1 MNPTLDET
9 GGDDPRLLQ
18 AVKEYLADLEAGR
31 RPDRHAITARYPE
44 LRSAMVP
51 YLDALDAVHAV
62 SPALHSRSS
71 NRPAPPAETSI
82 PAEPLGDFSI
92 VREIG
97 RGGMGMV
104 YEAIQLSLGRRVALK
119 VLPFAA
125 TMDPRQLQRFHNEA
139 RAAAS
144 LHHPNIVPVYAVG
157 AERGVHFYAMQLI
170 EGQNLAA
177 LIEDLRRVDGAGE
190 SNGSRTQASLPPT
203 GPYVATIRAG
213 SPPVGARSPDPA
225 PPDDATHPSLAAELS
240 THRTEH
246 SAGYYRTI
254 ARLIAQAAAGLEYA
268 HGLGIVHRD
277 VKPANLLLDGR
288 GNVWVTDFGLATFH
302 ADASLTQTG
311 DMLGT
316 LRYMSPEQ
324 AGGRRALLDHRT
336 DVYSLGATLYELLTL
351 RPIFDAAD
359 RQALLQQILHAEP
372 RPPRSIDRSIPPELE
387 TIVLKALGKTPA
399 ERYATAQEFADDLK
413 RFLEDRPIQA
423 RRPTLLEK
431 ATKWSRRHK
440 AVVVSGLLALLVSIA
455 ALSVAYHRERQKA
468 REAEESFRQARQ
480 AVDEFT
486 KISVEE
492 LAGYPF
498 LEGPRRRLLQAAL
511 AYYNDF
517 IDQHRDDPSIY
528 HELEVSRGK
537 VEAILE
543 ELTTLM
549 GAGQYGILYVEK
561 VQDLLGLSDDERNM
575 LRGIENE
582 GRRAFSEAFR
592 SGPEAG
598 ERRRVEFARKQEAE
612 VKQLLKPEQF
622 RRFKQLALQNQGP
635 AAFRELE
642 VIAELKLT
650 EVQQKRIR
658 SIEASNFYFIAGPG
672 PRIHLGGPRD
682 DPQRKPPPDPRS
694 AAMEQIQK
702 ELTEEQGKRW
712 QAMIGE
718 RVDLSIFR
726 PSRLPRQ
733 LQQH

>member
-1 MNPTLDET
+1 MNPTLDD
-9 GGDDPRLLQ
+9 GSADDPRLLR
-18 AVKEYLADLEAGR
+18 AVQEYLADLEAGR
-31 RPDRHAITARYPE
+31 RPDRHAFLARYPE
-44 LRSAMVP
+44 LGPAMAP
-51 YLDALDAVHAV
+51 YFDALDAVHAV
-62 SPALHSRSS
+62 SPAMHSKSS
-71 NRPAPPAETSI
+71 SRPAPPVETSL

-92 VREIG
+92 IREIG

-177 LIEDLRRVDGAGE
+177 LIGDLRRADSGGE
-190 SNGSRTQASLPPT
+190 SNGTRTHVRAQST
-203 GPYVATIRAG
+203 GPYPAAPPFVAG
-213 SPPVGARSPDPA
+213 SPDPA
-225 PPDDATHPSLAAELS
+225 TTEATTQPTLGAQLS

-246 SAGYYRTI
+246 SAAFYRTI

-277 VKPANLLLDGR
+277 VKPANLLLDAR

-324 AGGRRALLDHRT
+324 ASGRRALLDHRT

-351 RPIFDAAD
+351 RPIFDGTD

-399 ERYATAQEFADDLK
+399 ERYATAQEFGDDLK

-423 RRPTLLEK
+423 RRPTLVEK

-440 AVVVSGLLALLVSIA
+440 AVVVSAIVALLFSMA
-455 ALSVAYHRERQKA
+455 ALTIAYQRERQKA

-511 AYYNDF
+511 TYYEKF

-528 HELEVSRGK
+528 HELEISRAK
-537 VEAILE
+537 VGVILD

-549 GAGQYGILYVEK
+549 GAGKYSILYVNK
-561 VQDLLGLSDDERNM
+561 VQDHLHLTADQVNTLAGLER
-575 LRGIENE
+575 E
-582 GRRAFSEAFR
+582 GHLAFKESFQL
-592 SGPEAG
+592 GPEGG
-598 ERRRVEFARKQEAE
+598 ERRRLEFAKTQESE
-612 VKQLLKPEQF
+612 VKQLLSSEQF
-622 RRFKQLALQNQGP
+622 RRFKQLALQSQGP
-635 AAFRELE
+635 AAFREPE
-642 VIAELKLT
+642 VIAELNLT
-650 EVQQKRIR
+650 EAQQKSIR
-658 SIEASNFYFIAGPG
+658 AIEAGNFFFGGPG
-672 PRIHLGGPRD
+672 IRIYRGGPQSE
-682 DPQRKPPPDPRS
+682 PSRKPPDDPWS
-694 AAMEQIQK
+694 TALAQIQK
-702 ELTEEQGKRW
+702 DVLTAEQKKQWEALIGKR
-712 QAMIGE
+712 
-718 RVDLSIFR
+718 VDPGILRAPR
-726 PSRLPRQ
+726 PPRPPPHRDQ
-733 LQQH
+733 GG